1 MVELV
6 KYFSTQTLWLLQM
19 HVFLLVMY
27 TLLTAGTVIT
37 KYKIQQLVYSLVSTL
52 VWASGST
59 MVAD

>member
-19 HVFLLVMY
+19 HVFLMVMY
-27 TLLTAGTVIT
+27 MLLTAGTVIT

-52 VWASGST
+52 VWAAG